1 MGRVEHATPPIS
13 SHGWHWVAS
22 VANVRV
28 AVSMHVQV
36 FRGFF
41 FYYLSFVEC
50 IGRSKIS
57 GLYDHQCLT
66 V

>member
-28 AVSMHVQV
+28 AVSTHVQV
-36 FRGFF
+36 FRGSFF
-41 FYYLSFVEC
+41 FLFELCGVYREEQNFWAV
-50 IGRSKIS
+50 
-57 GLYDHQCLT
+57 
-66 V
+66 